1 MHIFA
6 RATNNA
12 RAPISADDEPAGA
25 IFAGTPSQVAIYL
38 AAHMPKQPDTIALLT
53 AELAH
58 LAQPRAAQRFTQLCA
73 QPAPPRDDSPLMQ
86 DGRRAA
92 GLAPQRRHA

>member
-12 RAPISADDEPAGA
+12 RAPVSAHDEPADA
-25 IFAGTPSQVAIYL
+25 IFAGTPSQVAFYL

-58 LAQPRAAQRFTQLCA
+58 LAHRGLPS
-73 QPAPPRDDSPLMQ
+73 DSLSFALSQ
-86 DGRRAA
+86 H
-92 GLAPQRRHA
+92 RHVTIRP

>member
-12 RAPISADDEPAGA
+12 RAPTSADDEPAGA

-58 LAQPRAAQRFTQLCA
+58 LASRGRPG
-73 QPAPPRDDSPLMQ
+73 DSLSFALSQ
-86 DGRRAA
+86 H
-92 GLAPQRRHA
+92 RHVTIRP